1 MTLNL
6 RIIGDISSSELQEM
20 VEDSLHSVAGED
32 NELWETLP
40 RLGEHCLIV
49 QNPKEELTVISFDAT
64 DATQALMQGLSCME
78 KLNHDL
84 APLFLADYVR
94 PSRLVVIAPEPPPGM
109 ETLPGCGLVESKTFK
124 VIEANGE
131 RGLLFEGAEQ
141 AHSASVATP
150 RFGKDSD
157 QSEESNEASL
167 SSEEEQFFEQLPQ

>member
-6 RIIGDISSSELQEM
+6 RIIGDISSDELQEL
-20 VEDSLHSVAGED
+20 VEDSLHTVAGED

-78 KLNHDL
+78 KLNHEL
-84 APLFLADYVR
+84 APLFLVDYIR
-94 PSRLVVIAPEPPPGM
+94 PSRLIVLAPEPPPGV
-109 ETLPGCGLVESKTFK
+109 ETLRGCGLVESKTFK

-131 RGLLFEGAEQ
+131 RGLLFEGVQ
-141 AHSASVATP
+141 ARSAKVTVPS
-150 RFGKDSD
+150 FGKDRDESD
-157 QSEESNEASL
+157 ESDVTTL
-167 SSEEEQFFEQLPQ
+167 STEEEQFFEQLPQ